1 MRKIERQMLGAINT
15 PGKDWRNNNTSVEWN
30 HNDTACD
37 VRLHGHKIAAIDFA
51 KHVLIISDC
60 GWQTS
65 TTKSRL
71 NALLGDLTPGRAGI
85 YQRNY
90 QWFLDRGHK
99 EHEMDSNTPYALHI

>member
-1 MRKIERQMLGAINT
+1 MRKIERQMLHAVNT
-15 PGKDWRNNNTSVEWN
+15 PGKDWRNSNTSVSWSDDDQFVE
-30 HNDTACD
+30 
-37 VRLHGHKIAAIDFA
+37 VRLHGHIIAS
-51 KHVLIISDC
+51 VNWRTNTLCISDC